1 MDFSKYQTFHFFKI
15 KADGRNK
22 IKKISKLTERGFPSK
37 INLDKIKQIPV
48 NKRPAIELTEADN
61 ALFFDVEIS

>member
-22 IKKISKLTERGFPSK
+22 IKKIRRFTLKGFPSK